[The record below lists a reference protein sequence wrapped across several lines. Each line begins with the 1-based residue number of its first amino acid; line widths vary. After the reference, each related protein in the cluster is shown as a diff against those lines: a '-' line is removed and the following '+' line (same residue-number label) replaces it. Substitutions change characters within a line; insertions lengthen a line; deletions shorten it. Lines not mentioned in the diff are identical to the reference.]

1 MPRRVRRVSL
11 RRRRVAAAL
20 TGALVGALLVPRATS
35 VIFPERDAPLRRGA
49 STERLARLFEEH
61 GFMVERGP
69 AGTATVLLGAGTSGR
84 PVIVFMTEDDI
95 IRANSQL
102 TSQVSD
108 RRHTR

>member
-1 MPRRVRRVSL
+1 MSRRARRLSV
-11 RRRRVAAAL
+11 RRRRLAAAL

-35 VIFPERDAPLRRGA
+35 VLFPETDAPPRRGA

-69 AGTATVLLGAGTSGR
+69 AGTATVFLGAGTSGR

-95 IRANSQL
+95 IRANSPL
-102 TSQVSD
+102 TSVE
-108 RRHTR
+108 